1 MANMFNGWGRSGG
14 GCVQEG
20 PFTVPNFHVNIGE
33 ANGSSCLRRD
43 FMPGKPA
50 MCTTHRNEGFPLTI
64 HPAILHND
72 ANPIEVQKVLDQPDF
87 ASFDRQMEGEPDWF
101 PPAIHAGGHFG
112 IGGMLGQAG
121 NAANSPGGESINPI
135 PLALPIHYADLTTL
149 EPLFYMHHAM
159 IDYVFWKWQQLDPE
173 VRHHQVGGPVKPYD
187 YTGTNVT
194 LDFEINLGAIAPSI
208 PLRDTLDTQGGLFC
222 YTYE

>member
-1 MANMFNGWGRSGG
+1 M
-14 GCVQEG
+14 
-20 PFTVPNFHVNIGE
+20 
-33 ANGSSCLRRD
+33 
-43 FMPGKPA
+43 
-50 MCTTHRNEGFPLTI
+50 
-64 HPAILHND
+64 HND

-121 NAANSPGGESINPI
+121 NAANSPGGASKPSLRCLFH
-135 PLALPIHYADLTTL
+135 LANYPL

-159 IDYVFWKWQQLDPE
+159 IDYVFWKWQQIDPE